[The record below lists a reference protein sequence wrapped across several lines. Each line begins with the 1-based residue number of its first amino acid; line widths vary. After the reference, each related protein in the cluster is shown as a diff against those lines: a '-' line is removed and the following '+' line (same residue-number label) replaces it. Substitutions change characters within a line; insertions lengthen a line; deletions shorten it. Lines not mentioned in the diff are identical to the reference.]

1 MYCNSRAIIAINTCV
16 YCNFTCQGQGGT
28 QKCTSSGFRGSR
40 SCYSH
45 VFIAISRVI
54 LQYPH
59 VFIHFLPSFRYPSG
73 AIGGLYRAITVCL
86 LRSIYEK
93 CDIIVCLL
101 QLGLFLVPSGAPF
114 GIPWGSLV
122 VLLGVFGLLWA
133 TFWQMRCTFNVFL
146 LLLGV
151 INASL

>member
-1 MYCNSRAIIAINTCV
+1 MFSRVFIAILEQLSQ
-16 YCNFTCQGQGGT
+16 YP
-28 QKCTSSGFRGSR
+28 R
-40 SCYSH
+40 
-45 VFIAISRVI
+45 VFIAISPLRIRGVTKSGLLVVLGGPDRAI
-54 LQYPH
+54 TMCFLQFHEYYCNIH
-59 VFIHFLPSFRYPSG
+59 VFIDFLPSFRCPSG

-101 QLGLFLVPSGAPF
+101 QLGLFLVASGAPF

-133 TFWQMRCTFNVFL
+133 TFWQMRCTFNVL
-146 LLLGV
+146 L
-151 INASL
+151 